1 MKRHVACLSL
11 GLLVAACANVGEE
24 SADQTAALV
33 EGSPRAL
40 AAIAMVNDP
49 ATDAASLVS
58 GKVTKATAAAIV
70 AHRDGPDGAART
82 ADDDPFDTVAEL
94 DAVKGVGAAT
104 LKRLGDLADAE
115 GYLDAEEKKERDV
128 VFSPQPVEDS
138 HTAEVAK
145 LIAGAERSIDIAMYS
160 FSDASVQAALA
171 DAVERGVKVRFL
183 FDTANDDRK
192 LTGTALTS
200 SKSGKLE
207 SIGVDVRWVNKI
219 MHHKFMLVDGPRDD
233 LDAALDATLVTG
245 SANWSS
251 GAATKYDENTLF
263 LTAYPKLN
271 LLFQRE
277 FDEMWS
283 HSTDLVA
290 NPAIVSEPS
299 TTTITDADLPVFP
312 GMEVFFTSD
321 NFKVNGTTFSSVGTN
336 HVADQLIAA
345 IGGAK
350 KRIHIASG
358 HLRLR
363 GVAEALMKKR
373 AEMPSLDIKVYLD
386 GQEYVSE
393 SANATQKAD
402 QEACL
407 VAAKTESQKRTCL
420 DKDYLYSL
428 DVEKSGIE
436 LRYKYYA
443 YRWDTSYALQMHN
456 KLMIVDD
463 ELWTGSFNLSDNA
476 EHNTFENMLHFRGPE
491 FRGLVDA
498 YEKKFGE
505 LWTQGDGKLAG
516 LRQTIDEAATIPIV
530 FDAMSLSWE
539 EVRDL
544 KALIAKEC
552 PAVNST
558 AFRDDAPSH
567 KTCTK

>member
-1 MKRHVACLSL
+1 
-11 GLLVAACANVGEE
+11 
-24 SADQTAALV
+24 
-33 EGSPRAL
+33 
-40 AAIAMVNDP
+40 
-49 ATDAASLVS
+49 
-58 GKVTKATAAAIV
+58 
-70 AHRDGPDGAART
+70 
-82 ADDDPFDTVAEL
+82 
-94 DAVKGVGAAT
+94 
-104 LKRLGDLADAE
+104 
-115 GYLDAEEKKERDV
+115 
-128 VFSPQPVEDS
+128 
-138 HTAEVAK
+138 
-145 LIAGAERSIDIAMYS
+145 
-160 FSDASVQAALA
+160 
-171 DAVERGVKVRFL
+171 
-183 FDTANDDRK
+183 
-192 LTGTALTS
+192 
-200 SKSGKLE
+200 
-207 SIGVDVRWVNKI
+207 
-219 MHHKFMLVDGPRDD
+219 
-233 LDAALDATLVTG
+233 
-245 SANWSS
+245 
-251 GAATKYDENTLF
+251 
-263 LTAYPKLN
+263 
-271 LLFQRE
+271 
-277 FDEMWS
+277 
-283 HSTDLVA
+283 
-290 NPAIVSEPS
+290 
-299 TTTITDADLPVFP
+299 
-312 GMEVFFTSD
+312 
-321 NFKVNGTTFSSVGTN
+321 
-336 HVADQLIAA
+336 
-345 IGGAK
+345 
-350 KRIHIASG
+350 
-358 HLRLR
+358 
-363 GVAEALMKKR
+363 MKKR